1 MSQTSLSSLPSATPA
16 HRDPSPGSDRRIL
29 AALVVLGLAAVV
41 LIGFIIH
48 LTLRVK
54 RRQEAEESG
63 IGPFAGRVTAQD
75 DPAAHVTPF
84 DAGGSYS
91 GMTMPRFS
99 AYTTLFA

>member
-1 MSQTSLSSLPSATPA
+1 MSPASSSSPSATA
-16 HRDPSPGSDRRIL
+16 AIGDPSPGSDRRIL
-29 AALVVLGLAAVV
+29 AALIVLGIAAVFLV
-41 LIGFIIH
+41 AYIIH

-99 AYTTLFA
+99 AYSTLVV